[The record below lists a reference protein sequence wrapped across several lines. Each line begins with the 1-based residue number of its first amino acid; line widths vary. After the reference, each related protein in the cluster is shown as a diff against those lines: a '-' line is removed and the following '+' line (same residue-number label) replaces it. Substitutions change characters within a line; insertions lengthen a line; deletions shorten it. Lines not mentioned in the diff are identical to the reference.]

1 MRLFIVARW
10 AHNTFLAEFP
20 QNRNTS
26 ADIGESE
33 NVHEEKFIMRQLLV
47 FEGRIT
53 EDYSDAVSLR
63 ENCSSNSDGLHS
75 KCSETQSSLG
85 LGAFLIIGNNE
96 IWANIAQLMKWPS
109 LSA

>member
-1 MRLFIVARW
+1 MRLFIAARW
-10 AHNTFLAEFP
+10 AHNTFLVEFP

-33 NVHEEKFIMRQLLV
+33 NVYEEKFIMRQLLV

-53 EDYSDAVSLR
+53 EDYSDMVSLW
-63 ENCSSNSDGLHS
+63 ENCPSDLDRLHF

-96 IWANIAQLMKWPS
+96 IWANIAQLKK
-109 LSA
+109 